1 MPVKYMKNTWGE
13 MSGMGRRMLPWDV
26 VRGALAGAVGTIQVT
41 FALIIAIK
49 YFHASDRAKSI
60 ISGCYSG
67 GMLLS
72 LPYAAWAPRFIP
84 RKNLR
89 GALPAVG
96 CALGLVIAANATSTE
111 AYTVGIVIFGLCA
124 PLPLP
129 TLTSMY
135 ADGYQ
140 SHMRGQLF
148 GVSVIVSVLSGLLAQ
163 FLGGKI
169 LDVDLLYFR
178 PFFLALAGFSL
189 LMGFAIGRMPCG
201 DGEDAPAPNPLRSF
215 SALRENPMF
224 GYMLFTWFLFGAAN
238 LGLQPQRIEYLIQPQ
253 YGLELSP
260 NMVVLITGVTLE
272 TSRACVIPIW
282 ARLFDRFN
290 FIWLRIWMC
299 VFMAAHILMY
309 YYCTSIFMLVLSMA
323 FLGLAFGGGSIAWNL
338 WVTKF
343 APPEHTARY
352 MSIHTFLTGVRGV
365 FSPAIG
371 YAAVHYM
378 SIQATAWV
386 SGAMVILS
394 IFMLLRI
401 RNRPTMAV
409 TPQAG

>member
-1 MPVKYMKNTWGE
+1 MPVAYVKRTWGE

-26 VRGALAGAVGTIQVT
+26 LRGALAGVVGTIQVT
-41 FALIIAIK
+41 FALIVAIK
-49 YFHASDRAKSI
+49 YFQASDTAKSI

-67 GMLLS
+67 GLLLS
-72 LPYAAWAPRFIP
+72 LPYAAWAPRFIR

-96 CALGLVIAANATSTE
+96 CAVGLVIAAFARNTFEYTS
-111 AYTVGIVIFGLCA
+111 GIVLFGLCA

-140 SHMRGQLF
+140 SNMRGQLF
-148 GVSVIVSVLSGLLAQ
+148 GVSVVVSVLSGLLAQ
-163 FLGGKI
+163 FLGGKALDINLLFFREFYLI
-169 LDVDLLYFR
+169 LAV
-178 PFFLALAGFSL
+178 ASL
-189 LMGFAIGRMPCG
+189 LMGFAIWRMPCG
-201 DGEDAPAPNPLRSF
+201 ETEETPAPNPFRSF

-224 GYMLFTWFLFGAAN
+224 AYVLFTWFLFGAAN

-260 NMVVLITGVTLE
+260 HLVVLITGVTLE
-272 TSRACVIPIW
+272 TSRALVIPVW

-309 YYCTSIFMLVLSMA
+309 YYCTSIWMLVLSMA
-323 FLGLAFGGGSIAWNL
+323 LLGMAFGGGAIAWNL

-343 APPEHTARY
+343 APQEHTARY
-352 MSIHTFLTGVRGV
+352 MAVHTFLTGVRGV

-371 YAAVHYM
+371 YAAVHLM
-378 SIQATAWV
+378 SIQATAWI

-394 IFMLLRI
+394 IAMLWNI
-401 RNRPTMAV
+401 RNRSTMA
-409 TPQAG
+409 GE